1 MYYDYEY
8 FCGANVY
15 LELNG
20 APILEAAA
28 ISYAV
33 SDSKRPIYGYS
44 SHLFDA
50 VADGQVIV
58 QGSLIINYVRPNYLL
73 AAIQQGDIDKEPAL
87 FDTKVD
93 TERTEKMIEML
104 TRGDSDARLFL
115 PTSISGVD
123 HGVSATDA
131 LTMINNATGT
141 SLAKALEDK
150 YWGNV
155 SPTSN
160 VTSSDILRIGPV
172 DIRIVFAEKQEELI
186 VSAFFTSFG
195 KQIQI
200 SQDVIL
206 EEYSFFARYLS
217 R

>member
-50 VADGQVIV
+50 VAEGQIIV
-58 QGSLIINYVRPNYLL
+58 QGSLVINYVRPNYLL
-73 AAIQQGDIDKEPAL
+73 AAIQQGDIDKEPTL
-87 FDTKVD
+87 FDTNVD

-104 TRGDSDARLFL
+104 TRGGTLSIARGTTSDIA
-115 PTSISGVD
+115 
-123 HGVSATDA
+123 AKDA

-141 SLAKALEDK
+141 SLAKALENK

-160 VTSSDILRIGPV
+160 TTSSDILRVGPV